1 MQDDTVLERFRK
13 FRATLISSNVPN
25 SLLMDLIESFITS
38 DDEDTAAEPIPVLD
52 GQLSLFETELCA

>member
-38 DDEDTAAEPIPVLD
+38 DDEATTVVPIPILD
-52 GQLSLFETELCA
+52 GQLSLFESA